1 MVDSQKIKNHVDH
14 QAKLIKRA
22 EGDSAEAIKDL
33 VDYLML
39 FKGSA
44 FSDLILKKGVA
55 LVLKHPEFIEVES
68 KFWLLLTRL

>member
-22 EGDSAEAIKDL
+22 ESDSAEAIKDL

-68 KFWLLLTRL
+68 KFGYC

>member
-55 LVLKHPEFIEVES
+55 LV
-68 KFWLLLTRL
+68 